1 VRRMQRV
8 QRVQRLREAGDLAHC
23 TVSGS
28 LAVRKGASDVCPSL
42 PSCHLAVAVSSRL
55 PTPDPVRMTH
65 CSQCAVAP

>member
-8 QRVQRLREAGDLAHC
+8 QRVQRLREAGDPAHC

-28 LAVRKGASDVCPSL
+28 LAVWEGASGVCPSL
-42 PSCHLAVAVSSRL
+42 PSYHLAVAVSSRL
-55 PTPDPVRMTH
+55 PPPDPVTMTQ

>member
-23 TVSGS
+23 TVSKS

-42 PSCHLAVAVSSRL
+42 PSCHLAVAVSSDFQL
-55 PTPDPVRMTH
+55 PTPPE
-65 CSQCAVAP
+65 